1 MKNKLFLIPGAL
13 LGLAATASAAVPAEV
28 TGILSDLELVNTA
41 VATTAGIII
50 ITWMAF
56 RLAKRAK

>member
-13 LGLAATASAAVPAEV
+13 LALAASASAAVPGEV
-28 TGILSDLELVNTA
+28 TGILDDLELVNTA